1 MQIKSSNAHLVVSL
15 GLKRHSGSHVG
26 VYTYIIYKNLFHDLV
41 FQDVDHYYIYIYD
54 MTDFSNNDFSEF
66 TLTRNLLL
74 DCM

>member
-1 MQIKSSNAHLVVSL
+1 M
-15 GLKRHSGSHVG
+15 
-26 VYTYIIYKNLFHDLV
+26 YIRILYKNLFHDLV
-41 FQDVDHYYIYIYD
+41 FQDVDHYYIYIYIC